1 MKYSI
6 PYGTGAQTLETND
19 PALVLES
26 KIQSLEACA
35 DEAQGSPG
43 RHGCAH
49 RQSDPAPV
57 GPG

>member
-35 DEAQGSPG
+35 DEDKAVL
-43 RHGCAH
+43 A
-49 RQSDPAPV
+49 AMAAKY
-57 GPG
+57 